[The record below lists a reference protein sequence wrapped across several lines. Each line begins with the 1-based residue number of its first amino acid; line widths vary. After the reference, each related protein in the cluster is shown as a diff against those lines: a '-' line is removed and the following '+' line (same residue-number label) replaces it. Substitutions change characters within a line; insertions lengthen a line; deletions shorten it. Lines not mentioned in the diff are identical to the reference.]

1 MQLRVDF
8 ETVEDAIAY
17 LKGDV
22 QNELTRLEA
31 VEAEEKPA
39 LLRKRDELLTE
50 TRAAKTRAAELE
62 AELAKA
68 QGRAAELESQVKGT
82 VKTEDEIQAQYRSAY
97 EKDKSEFQKQ
107 LDALKAERETEK
119 AEAEKAKLRAAAI
132 AELSKPNH
140 RLHNPEHFY
149 RLHGEK
155 ITRDPDTGELYV
167 DMGDYKRQPIATLI
181 EDIEQRPEEQHL
193 FKPKGGSGSG
203 SPGSGNPSS
212 GNGTGANPF
221 KTGNLTEQMKL
232 FKANRPL
239 YDRLKAEAGK

>member
-1 MQLRVDF
+1 MQLRTDF

-17 LKGDV
+17 LQGEV
-22 QNELTRLEA
+22 ATEIARLLA

-62 AELAKA
+62 SELAKA

-82 VKTEDEIQAQYRSAY
+82 VKTEDEIAANYRAQY
-97 EKDKSEFQKQ
+97 EKDQRTFQEQ
-107 LDALKAERETEK
+107 LDALKAEREQEK
-119 AEAEKAKLRAAAI
+119 AAAEQAQLRAAALE
-132 AELSKPNH
+132 ELSKPNYH
-140 RLHNPEHFY
+140 LHNPQHFY

-167 DMGDYKRQPIATLI
+167 DMGDYKRQPIGTLV
-181 EDIEQRPEEQHL
+181 EDIAQRSEEQHL

-203 SPGSGNPSS
+203 STGSGNT
-212 GNGTGANPF
+212 GATGFAGANPF
-221 KTGNLTEQMKL
+221 KSGNLTEQMQL
-232 FKANRPL
+232 FKNNKPL